1 MGLLPFL
8 QKRRLRLRTREW
20 RDMSRVGTDVL
31 LFSAQFH
38 FWPLTISF
46 SLVAFGWSQERGI
59 FPGQRPWSGL
69 QEVAGTVCSDPGRVP
84 GQEDHGSCHHKY
96 TKLLG
101 EHAGGNH
108 TLFPGPPSPRLPG
121 LGSGGL
127 LVLNNEPGLW
137 ATMSFSFSV
146 TVFVVQVNEWRQLF
160 PPKLRVWLPT
170 TASCGWCYR
179 WNLN

>member
-1 MGLLPFL
+1 M
-8 QKRRLRLRTREW
+8 
-20 RDMSRVGTDVL
+20 
-31 LFSAQFH
+31 
-38 FWPLTISF
+38 
-46 SLVAFGWSQERGI
+46 
-59 FPGQRPWSGL
+59 
-69 QEVAGTVCSDPGRVP
+69 CSDPGRVP

-137 ATMSFSFSV
+137 ATMSFSFYV
-146 TVFVVQVNEWRQLF
+146 TVFVVQVNE
-160 PPKLRVWLPT
+160 
-170 TASCGWCYR
+170 
-179 WNLN
+179 